1 MSVLLEREAEGL
13 QQRPTLVVVGRGG
26 HDRDVH
32 AAAAVDPVLVDLV
45 EHDLLGEAEGVVSL
59 AVELPRRE
67 AAEVAD
73 PGQGQRQ
80 QAVEELPHAVAA
92 QRGVCADRHPLA
104 QLELR
109 DGLAGLGDQ
118 RLLAGDRGEV
128 LDGALDQLGVASGL
142 AHTHVDHDLDQAGDL
157 HRVGDVEPRPQR
169 RDDLVAVA
177 LLEARGH
184 RSRRRRTRGLRRRL
198 GRLDLGLGCGVAH
211 QMSLPVLREM
221 RTLRSAAYVDPSGR
235 RLVTLSRR
243 KPTRVTPLPSTRIT
257 LETWIGAS
265 EVMIPPVVPAR
276 PPWLT
281 TLVCR
286 LTRLTP
292 STITRCSSRSTP
304 MTLPSAPLSR
314 PAITLTVS
322 PFLMLT
328 DFFAMAQS
336 TSGASEMIF
345 MNFFSRSSRPTGPKM
360 RVPRGSPSLLRMT
373 AAFSSKR
380 MYEPSGRRR
389 SLTVRTMTALT
400 TSPFFTLPPG
410 IASFTVATMTSP
422 IPA

>member
-1 MSVLLEREAEGL
+1 MRHLPQADPAQAELAVDGLGTATALAAGVATDRELGLAGRLDLECSLRHCSLLPSALCEGEPELLE
-13 QQRPTLVVVGRGG
+13 QRPALVVVGRRG

-45 EHDLLGEAEGVVSL
+45 EHDLLGEAEGVVAL

-142 AHTHVDHDLDQAGDL
+142 AHAHVDHDLDQAGHL
-157 HRVGDVEPRPQR
+157 HRVGDVELRPQGG
-169 RDDLVAVA
+169 DDLVAVA

-184 RSRRRRTRGLRRRL
+184 RGGRRGTRGLRRRL
-198 GRLDLGLGCGVAH
+198 GLGHFGSGVGH

-221 RTLRSAAYVDPSGR
+221 RTLRSAEYVEPSGR
-235 RLVTLSRR
+235 RLVTASRR
-243 KPTRVTPLPSTRIT
+243 NPTRVTPLPSTRST
-257 LETWIGAS
+257 LDRWIGAS
-265 EVMIPPVVPAR
+265 AVMIPPVLPAR

-322 PFLMLT
+322 PFLMLGV
-328 DFFAMAQS
+328 FL
-336 TSGASEMIF
+336 
-345 MNFFSRSSRPTGPKM
+345 RPI
-360 RVPRGSPSLLRMT
+360 T
-373 AAFSSKR
+373 A
-380 MYEPSGRRR
+380 
-389 SLTVRTMTALT
+389 
-400 TSPFFTLPPG
+400 PPG
-410 IASFTVATMTSP
+410 RAR
-422 IPA
+422 